1 MEWENRHIEKLTEKK
16 KRREEGTYEVGQG
29 GEGDEIVVRV
39 RLDEQLGRRAE
50 ADSGGEVSDGEGE
63 CLAAVHVAGVAK
75 EPHPRVGT
83 PLKYHLRLRCRRHF
97 FIQR

>member
-39 RLDEQLGRRAE
+39 RLDEQLG
-50 ADSGGEVSDGEGE
+50 
-63 CLAAVHVAGVAK
+63 
-75 EPHPRVGT
+75 
-83 PLKYHLRLRCRRHF
+83 
-97 FIQR
+97 